1 LFDFSFGRFPSSPNP
16 RPTAAI
22 LKDSHHLLFHLCLS
36 MSPRILSTF
45 DEDLNPVSVSV
56 RVGQAV
62 DVVGQ
67 AGTWAVWE
75 SVVPQHHVGCDHY
88 RPLTHPFFSHDSGKP
103 KTITGFVTNNTPV
116 LLGFGERAQLGTEE
130 YEALTPI
137 LEGFVIVRK
146 KKEGG
151 EATAD
156 TA

>member
-1 LFDFSFGRFPSSPNP
+1 MFPPP
-16 RPTAAI
+16 AI
-22 LKDSHHLLFHLCLS
+22 LKDSHHLLFHLCLA

-45 DEDLNPVSVSV
+45 DEDLNPLSVSV

-67 AGTWAVWE
+67 AGALLEGGGVTGAGFGSFVAVTL
-75 SVVPQHHVGCDHY
+75 
-88 RPLTHPFFSHDSGKP
+88 RLLAALLTRRFSAPPPKGKP

-116 LLGFGERAQLGTEE
+116 LLGFGERAQLATEE

-146 KKEGG
+146 KE
-151 EATAD
+151 EAAAAATA
-156 TA
+156 